1 MEHFVT
7 HFNKLFLPQGL
18 VLYES
23 LLKNISCFKLWIVCI
38 DQETYEFLE
47 SINLSHAGLINLKE
61 VETKELIQVKKE
73 RTVGE
78 YCWTLT
84 PFVPRFVFESDI
96 TVKRVTYLDADLFF
110 IKNPKPI
117 YEEFE
122 KSSKDILI
130 TDHSYSPEYDR
141 SEESGQ
147 YCVQFIIFKRE
158 RGEIVRKW
166 WEEKCIDWCY
176 NRHEDG
182 KFGDQK
188 YLNDWPKIFSDK
200 VHVLSHPEWTLA
212 PWNATRYQYSK
223 AIFYHF
229 HGLKLVSNRKVC
241 LSTYYILPEILISKV
256 YKPYLLSLKK
266 AIVSLENI
274 DFKIIPQKQKR
285 FLLNFLMDIFRGL
298 KINMWRFITNRY
310 ENL

>member
-38 DQETYEFLE
+38 DQETYEVLE

-158 RGEIVRKW
+158 RGEIVRK
-166 WEEKCIDWCY
+166 
-176 NRHEDG
+176 
-182 KFGDQK
+182 
-188 YLNDWPKIFSDK
+188 
-200 VHVLSHPEWTLA
+200 
-212 PWNATRYQYSK
+212 
-223 AIFYHF
+223 
-229 HGLKLVSNRKVC
+229 
-241 LSTYYILPEILISKV
+241 
-256 YKPYLLSLKK
+256 
-266 AIVSLENI
+266 
-274 DFKIIPQKQKR
+274 
-285 FLLNFLMDIFRGL
+285 
-298 KINMWRFITNRY
+298 
-310 ENL
+310 